1 MEKVYIG
8 TRAAFDD
15 LNTVLDR
22 SIGRLNQRM
31 SETLRTVAKKQGIKK
46 TEQGARLDFYAVTKD
61 EMDKLCNAKLQMLE
75 TLKGSQSVRP
85 LIAVDADKMTDG
97 IDATNSRYQG
107 GMDHATHRKYLR
119 ELEQAVEDSVV
130 KIGEDL
136 NTRKKTE
143 RCSHDYAVGDWISI
157 YGDYGYFVGNARI
170 SRVTKASYWYE
181 MAEIWGSGFHNFESA
196 RELFNNVKGESYCQE
211 WDFTIPYEGNEHAFT
226 FSKPKMARAAS
237 YNPTKVT
244 AGYRSERTQRD

>member
-1 MEKVYIG
+1 MH
-8 TRAAFDD
+8 
-15 LNTVLDR
+15 
-22 SIGRLNQRM
+22 
-31 SETLRTVAKKQGIKK
+31 KKQGIKK
-46 TEQGARLDFYAVTKD
+46 TEQGGRLGFYAVTKD

-75 TLKGSQSVRP
+75 TLKGSQPVRP

-170 SRVTKASYWYE
+170 SRVPQA
-181 MAEIWGSGFHNFESA
+181 
-196 RELFNNVKGESYCQE
+196 
-211 WDFTIPYEGNEHAFT
+211 
-226 FSKPKMARAAS
+226 
-237 YNPTKVT
+237 
-244 AGYRSERTQRD
+244 